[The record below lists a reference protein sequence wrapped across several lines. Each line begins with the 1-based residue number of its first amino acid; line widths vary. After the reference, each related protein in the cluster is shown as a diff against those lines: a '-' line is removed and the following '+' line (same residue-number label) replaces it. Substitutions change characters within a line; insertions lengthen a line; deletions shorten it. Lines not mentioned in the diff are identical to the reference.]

1 MAWNTPKVDWD
12 EKVGIKGT
20 DLNRIEGNILDLHG
34 RLSSLTSDVTDHE
47 ADTDIHATKAAVRT
61 DSGKLK
67 LELTTTDTGH
77 TSGDIWIRTDL

>member
-1 MAWNTPKVDWD
+1 MAWSTPKTNWTSTD
-12 EKVGIKGT
+12 GIAYG

-34 RLSSLTSDVTDHE
+34 RLSSLTSDLTDHE

-61 DSGKLK
+61 ASGKLK

>member
-1 MAWNTPKVDWD
+1 MAWSTPKTDW
-12 EKVGIKGT
+12 VGTDGVVYT
-20 DLNRIEGNILDLHG
+20 DLNRIEGNTLDLHG
-34 RLSSLTSDVTDHE
+34 RLSSLTSDLTDHE